1 MKRKQK
7 DMIDLIDSTGEQ
19 LSMFDNESAFSRQQ
33 TINILD
39 AYLPQIRRAINN
51 NYVIDA
57 ITMRFQTYPSGLHDI
72 VAEIDIKNGD
82 AYKRDILSLCLDT
95 VTIAQTSLLKTLI
108 KHIRMLTEYNYGERF
123 KYCINNLSDEDMLAW
138 LTSRK
143 QSYLRNNIVLL
154 YNHSWL
160 WGSGIVD
167 QFTTDDLAS
176 DEDKVLLVFKGTFEI
191 SKTLIADWI
200 LYARDLYKKDLSR
213 RAKGVRK
220 RRQYTWTSILRRKR
234 DKIGIKSCK

>member
-7 DMIDLIDSTGEQ
+7 EQIDSIGEQ
-19 LSMFDNESAFSRQQ
+19 LSMFDNENAFSRQQ

-57 ITMRFQTYPSGLHDI
+57 VTMRFQTYPSGLHNI

-82 AYKRDILSLCLDT
+82 MYKRDILSLCLDT

-108 KHIRMLTEYNYGERF
+108 KHIRMLTDYNYGERLSWT
-123 KYCINNLSDEDMLAW
+123 KNLSDEDMLAW

-143 QSYLRNNIVLL
+143 QAYLRNNIVLL

-160 WGSGIVD
+160 WGSGLVD
-167 QFTTDDLAS
+167 QYTADDLAS
-176 DEDKVLLVFKGTFEI
+176 DEDKVPLVFKGTFEI

-213 RAKGVRK
+213 RFKGARK

-234 DKIGIKSCK
+234 DKIGIKS

>member
-1 MKRKQK
+1 MKIKQK
-7 DMIDLIDSTGEQ
+7 EQIDSIGEQ
-19 LSMFDNESAFSRQQ
+19 LSMFDNENAFSRQQ

-57 ITMRFQTYPSGLHDI
+57 VTMRFQTYPSGLHNI

-82 AYKRDILSLCLDT
+82 MYKRDILSLCLDT

-108 KHIRMLTEYNYGERF
+108 KHIRMLTDYNYGERLSWT
-123 KYCINNLSDEDMLAW
+123 KNLSDEDMLAW

-143 QSYLRNNIVLL
+143 QAYLRNNIVLL

-160 WGSGIVD
+160 WGSGLVD
-167 QFTTDDLAS
+167 QYTADDLAS
-176 DEDKVLLVFKGTFEI
+176 DEDKVPLVFKGTFEI

-213 RAKGVRK
+213 RFKGARK

-234 DKIGIKSCK
+234 DKIGIKS

>member
-1 MKRKQK
+1 MKIKQK
-7 DMIDLIDSTGEQ
+7 EQIDSIGEQ
-19 LSMFDNESAFSRQQ
+19 LSMFDNENAFSRQQ

-57 ITMRFQTYPSGLHDI
+57 VTMRFQTYPSGLHDI

-82 AYKRDILSLCLDT
+82 MYKRDILSLCLDT

-108 KHIRMLTEYNYGERF
+108 KHIRMLTDYNYGERLSWT
-123 KYCINNLSDEDMLAW
+123 KNLSDEDMLAW

-143 QSYLRNNIVLL
+143 QAYLRNNIVLL

-160 WGSGIVD
+160 WGSGLVD
-167 QFTTDDLAS
+167 QYTADDLAS
-176 DEDKVLLVFKGTFEI
+176 DEDKVPLVFKGTFEI

-213 RAKGVRK
+213 RFKGARK

-234 DKIGIKSCK
+234 DKIGIKS

>member
-7 DMIDLIDSTGEQ
+7 DQIDSIGEQ
-19 LSMFDNESAFSRQQ
+19 LSMFDFAFDNENVLTKQQ
-33 TINILD
+33 ILNILD

-57 ITMRFQTYPSGLHDI
+57 ITMRHQTYPSGLHNI

-82 AYKRDILSLCLDT
+82 VYKRDTLSLCLDT

-108 KHIRMLTEYNYGERF
+108 KHIRMLTNYNYGERLSWTE
-123 KYCINNLSDEDMLAW
+123 NLSDEDMLVW

-154 YNHSWL
+154 YNRSWS
-160 WGSGIVD
+160 WSSGQGEQND
-167 QFTTDDLAS
+167 TDDLS
-176 DEDKVLLVFKGTFEI
+176 TVDDKMFLVFKGTFEI
-191 SKTLIADWI
+191 SRTLIADWI

-213 RAKGVRK
+213 RFKGARK

-234 DKIGIKSCK
+234 DKIGIKS

>member
-7 DMIDLIDSTGEQ
+7 KQIDSDGEQ
-19 LSMFDNESAFSRQQ
+19 LSMFDNENTFSRQQ
-33 TINILD
+33 IINILD
-39 AYLPQIRRAINN
+39 GYLPQIRRAINN

-57 ITMRFQTYPSGLHDI
+57 ITMRHQTYPSGLHNI

-82 AYKRDILSLCLDT
+82 VYKRDILSLCLDT

-108 KHIRMLTEYNYGERF
+108 KHIRVLTEYNYGERLSWT
-123 KYCINNLSDEDMLAW
+123 KNLSDEDMLAW

-160 WGSGIVD
+160 WGSGVVD

-176 DEDKVLLVFKGTFEI
+176 DEDKVLLLFKGTFEI

-213 RAKGVRK
+213 RAKGARK

-234 DKIGIKSCK
+234 DKIGIKVKNKVK

>member
-7 DMIDLIDSTGEQ
+7 KQIDSTGEQ
-19 LSMFDNESAFSRQQ
+19 LSMFDFGNDNVLTKQQ
-33 TINILD
+33 TINILE
-39 AYLPQIRRAINN
+39 AYLPLIRRAINN

-57 ITMRFQTYPSGLHDI
+57 VTMRHQTYTSGLHNI
-72 VAEIDIKNGD
+72 VAEIYIKNGD
-82 AYKRDILSLCLDT
+82 VYKRDILSLCLDT

-108 KHIRMLTEYNYGERF
+108 KHIRVLTEYNYGKRLSWTE
-123 KYCINNLSDEDMLAW
+123 NLSDEDMLVW

-143 QSYLRNNIVLL
+143 QSYLRDNIVLL

-160 WGSGIVD
+160 WGSGLVD
-167 QFTTDDLAS
+167 QHVDDDLS
-176 DEDKVLLVFKGTFEI
+176 TVDDKMFLVFKGTFEI

-213 RAKGVRK
+213 RFKGARK

-234 DKIGIKSCK
+234 DKIGIKS

>member
-1 MKRKQK
+1 MKIKQK
-7 DMIDLIDSTGEQ
+7 EQIDSIGEQ
-19 LSMFDNESAFSRQQ
+19 LSMFDNENAFSRQQ

-57 ITMRFQTYPSGLHDI
+57 ITMRFQTYPSGLHNI

-82 AYKRDILSLCLDT
+82 MYKRDILSLCLDT

-108 KHIRMLTEYNYGERF
+108 KHIRMLTDYNYGERLSWT
-123 KYCINNLSDEDMLAW
+123 KNLSDEDMLAW

-143 QSYLRNNIVLL
+143 QAYLRNNIVLL

-160 WGSGIVD
+160 WGSGLVD
-167 QFTTDDLAS
+167 QYTADDLAS
-176 DEDKVLLVFKGTFEI
+176 DEDKVPLVFKGTFEI

-213 RAKGVRK
+213 RFKGARK

-234 DKIGIKSCK
+234 DKIGIKS

>member
-7 DMIDLIDSTGEQ
+7 EQIDSVGEQ
-19 LSMFDNESAFSRQQ
+19 LSMFDFGNENVLSKQQ
-33 TINILD
+33 IINILD
-39 AYLPQIRRAINN
+39 GYLPQIRRAINN

-57 ITMRFQTYPSGLHDI
+57 ITMRHQTYPSGLHNI

-82 AYKRDILSLCLDT
+82 MYKRDTLSLCLDT

-108 KHIRMLTEYNYGERF
+108 KHIRMLTDYNYGERLSW
-123 KYCINNLSDEDMLAW
+123 IENLSDEDMLAW

-143 QSYLRNNIVLL
+143 QSYLRDNIVLL
-154 YNHSWL
+154 YNRSWS
-160 WGSGIVD
+160 WSSGQGEQND
-167 QFTTDDLAS
+167 TDDLS
-176 DEDKVLLVFKGTFEI
+176 TVNDKMFLVFKGTFEI
-191 SKTLIADWI
+191 SRTLIADWI

-213 RAKGVRK
+213 RFKGARK

-234 DKIGIKSCK
+234 DKIGIKS

>member
-7 DMIDLIDSTGEQ
+7 EQIDSIGEQ
-19 LSMFDNESAFSRQQ
+19 LSMFDNENAFSRQQ

-57 ITMRFQTYPSGLHDI
+57 ITMRFQTYPSGLHNI

-82 AYKRDILSLCLDT
+82 MYKRDILSLCLDT

-108 KHIRMLTEYNYGERF
+108 KHIRMLTDYNYGERLSWT
-123 KYCINNLSDEDMLAW
+123 KNLSDEDMLAW

-143 QSYLRNNIVLL
+143 QAYLRNNIVLL

-160 WGSGIVD
+160 WGSGLVD
-167 QFTTDDLAS
+167 QYTADDLAS
-176 DEDKVLLVFKGTFEI
+176 DEDKVPLVFKGTFEI

-213 RAKGVRK
+213 RFKGARK

-234 DKIGIKSCK
+234 DKIGIKS

>member
-7 DMIDLIDSTGEQ
+7 EQIDSVGEQ
-19 LSMFDNESAFSRQQ
+19 LSMFDFGNENVLSKQQ
-33 TINILD
+33 IINILD
-39 AYLPQIRRAINN
+39 GYLPQIRRAINN

-57 ITMRFQTYPSGLHDI
+57 ITMRHQTYPSGLHNI

-82 AYKRDILSLCLDT
+82 MYKRDTLSLCLDT

-108 KHIRMLTEYNYGERF
+108 KHIRVLTDYNYGERLSW
-123 KYCINNLSDEDMLAW
+123 IENLSDEDMLAW

-143 QSYLRNNIVLL
+143 QSYLRDNIVLL
-154 YNHSWL
+154 YNRSWS
-160 WGSGIVD
+160 WSSGQGEQND
-167 QFTTDDLAS
+167 TDDLS
-176 DEDKVLLVFKGTFEI
+176 TVNDKMFLVFKGTFEI
-191 SKTLIADWI
+191 SRTLIADWI

-213 RAKGVRK
+213 RFKGARK

-234 DKIGIKSCK
+234 DKIGIKS

>member
-1 MKRKQK
+1 MKRKQ
-7 DMIDLIDSTGEQ
+7 IDNIGEQ
-19 LSMFDNESAFSRQQ
+19 LSMFDNENAFSRQQ

-108 KHIRMLTEYNYGERF
+108 KHIRMLTDYNYGERLSWT
-123 KYCINNLSDEDMLAW
+123 KNLSDEDMLAW

-160 WGSGIVD
+160 WGSGVVD

-213 RAKGVRK
+213 RAKGARK

-234 DKIGIKSCK
+234 DKIGIKVKNKVK

>member
-1 MKRKQK
+1 MKRKQIEQ
-7 DMIDLIDSTGEQ
+7 IDNIGEQ
-19 LSMFDNESAFSRQQ
+19 LSMFDNENTFSRQQ

-39 AYLPQIRRAINN
+39 GYLPQIRRAINN

-57 ITMRFQTYPSGLHDI
+57 ITMKFQTYPSGLHDI

-108 KHIRMLTEYNYGERF
+108 KHIRMLTEYNYGERLSWTE
-123 KYCINNLSDEDMLAW
+123 NLSDEDMLAW

-160 WGSGIVD
+160 WGSGVVD

-176 DEDKVLLVFKGTFEI
+176 DEDKVLLLFKGTFEI

-213 RAKGVRK
+213 RAKGARK

-234 DKIGIKSCK
+234 DKIGIKVKNKVK